1 MLKQSLAANLAF
13 SAVSGVCMLLTS
25 DWLSAK
31 IPAPSWF
38 WVALGIGLLAFA
50 VQLGAMLMNP
60 ALMQALTLQVVGA
73 DIAWVVIASGLMLVF
88 LGDITRT
95 GVTLILGVNLV
106 VALLAAL
113 QFLGYRATSKD
124 HCGSL

>member
-1 MLKQSLAANLAF
+1 
-13 SAVSGVCMLLTS
+13 
-25 DWLSAK
+25 
-31 IPAPSWF
+31 
-38 WVALGIGLLAFA
+38 
-50 VQLGAMLMNP
+50 
-60 ALMQALTLQVVGA
+60 MQALTLQVVGA